1 MFRDQV
7 REVLNQ
13 TNPKMFLKRR
23 AFLVELD
30 QDFLFYMFGV
40 LYPRRQIDVVVLAKN
55 RLKVRQTYNPN
66 KQLFR
71 KHQLLRS
78 ANNRSVERIFRDA
91 NKSIVISTSKL
102 LK

>member
-13 TNPKMFLKRR
+13 TNPKMFLKQR

-30 QDFLFYMFGV
+30 QDFLFYVFGV

-55 RLKVRQTYNPN
+55 RLKVRQTYITLTNSFFVN
-66 KQLFR
+66 IAIAL
-71 KHQLLRS
+71 S
-78 ANNRSVERIFRDA
+78 
-91 NKSIVISTSKL
+91 
-102 LK
+102 

>member
-30 QDFLFYMFGV
+30 QDFLFYVFGV

-66 KQLFR
+66 KQLL
-71 KHQLLRS
+71 KHLLLRS

>member
-13 TNPKMFLKRR
+13 TNGGVRFSLNWIRI
-23 AFLVELD
+23 
-30 QDFLFYMFGV
+30 FGV

-102 LK
+102 LQ

>member
-30 QDFLFYMFGV
+30 QDFLFYICLVF
-40 LYPRRQIDVVVLAKN
+40 YIQEDK
-55 RLKVRQTYNPN
+55 
-66 KQLFR
+66 
-71 KHQLLRS
+71 
-78 ANNRSVERIFRDA
+78 
-91 NKSIVISTSKL
+91 
-102 LK
+102 

>member
-30 QDFLFYMFGV
+30 QDFLFYVFGV

-55 RLKVRQTYNPN
+55 RLKVRQTYITLTNSFFVN
-66 KQLFR
+66 IAIAL
-71 KHQLLRS
+71 S
-78 ANNRSVERIFRDA
+78 
-91 NKSIVISTSKL
+91 
-102 LK
+102 

>member
-40 LYPRRQIDVVVLAKN
+40 LYPGRQIDVVVLAKN

-66 KQLFR
+66 KQLL

-78 ANNRSVERIFRDA
+78 GNNRSVERIFRDA